1 MKVLT
6 TPRFNRAVK
15 KLHSQE
21 KHLLDEAV
29 RFIISKLETGELK
42 RGDLIGVRVHK
53 YKFTTAQMLLAYA
66 ANAQEKVIILLG
78 YGTHENFYREL
89 KH

>member
-6 TPRFNRAVK
+6 TPRFNRTVK
-15 KLHSQE
+15 KLHLQK

-29 RFIISKLETGELK
+29 RFIISKPEAGELK
-42 RGDLIGVRVHK
+42 KGDLTGVRVHK
-53 YKFTTAQMLLAYA
+53 YKLNTEQMLLAYA
-66 ANAQEKVIILLG
+66 ANTQEQVIILLG